1 MLNENRVEKVN
12 RLKAAE
18 KDRDGLAGKKAE
30 VEAVIDREQQIRK
43 RQNIIFQLQ
52 ESSALAKVTSYQ
64 VKRNETKALL
74 DQHCAKKKDSEEELL
89 SLERTYASKKSEY
102 DIVKKEL
109 DEAQS
114 VRSQRNRIKLTLKKK
129 HYLLQSFI

>member
-1 MLNENRVEKVN
+1 MEKVN
-12 RLKAAE
+12 RLKSAE
-18 KDRDGLAGKKAE
+18 KDRDGLSSKKAE

-43 RQNIIFQLQ
+43 RQNIIFQLH
-52 ESSALAKVTSYQ
+52 ERSALAKVLSFE

-74 DQHCAKKKDSEEELL
+74 DQHCAKKKDGEEELL
-89 SLERTYASKKSEY
+89 LLEKTYASKKSEY

-114 VRSQRNRIKLTLKKK
+114 VRIDYGTNRSDIENN
-129 HYLLQSFI
+129 H